1 MSITVIFHSN
11 MSRITGREKV
21 EMDASYEDVSSL
33 LNGLTAMCPSL
44 KEELYDNTGQLD
56 FEYQILLNGSSINA
70 KGGASAPL
78 EDGDEIT
85 FLMPLSGGLA

>member
-1 MSITVIFHSN
+1 MSIRVIFHSN
-11 MSRITGREKV
+11 LSRITGREKV
-21 EMDASYEDVSSL
+21 EMDASYEDVTSL
-33 LNGLTAMCPSL
+33 LNGLTAMFPSL
-44 KEELYDNTGQLD
+44 KEELYDNNGQLD

-70 KGGASAPL
+70 KGGPSAPL